1 MYKRF
6 AFEGDVHASLECV
19 PLTVRRKLD
28 LAGLKISLVGW
39 QTLTRAER
47 LALCHLPV
55 DEDDEVE
62 VYREVYRSFA
72 DRAGVPLKPL
82 PDAGMSTRPWL
93 AAAPPEA
100 VRARVALLGCE
111 VDLDRWPALDEESR
125 YALLKLSDP
134 KKDVWK
140 LRAAL
145 GELGMLPGD
154 GVRADA

>member
-6 AFEGDVHASLECV
+6 EFEGDVHASLECV

-39 QTLTRAER
+39 QTLSRAER

-55 DEDDEVE
+55 DDADEVT
-62 VYREVYRSFA
+62 VYREVYQGFA

-82 PDAGMSTRPWL
+82 AEGAMTDRPWNVNT
-93 AAAPPEA
+93 PPPA
-100 VRARVALLGCE
+100 VREKAALLGHD
-111 VDLDRWPALDEESR
+111 VDLSRWADLDEESR
-125 YALLKLSDP
+125 YALFKLSDP
-134 KKDVWK
+134 KKDPRK

-145 GELGMLPGD
+145 DELAMTG
-154 GVRADA
+154 RDAQA